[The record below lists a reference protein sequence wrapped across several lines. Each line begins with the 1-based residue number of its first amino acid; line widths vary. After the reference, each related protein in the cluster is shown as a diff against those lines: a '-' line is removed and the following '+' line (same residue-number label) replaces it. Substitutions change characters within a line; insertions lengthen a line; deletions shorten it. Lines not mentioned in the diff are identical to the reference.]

1 MTTTNNPYF
10 YREQCQDPNSA
21 VHKFEEET
29 ELAKELKRRKVEQ
42 ESKKRSAEQVI
53 ADSEEIKKLKQLV
66 QLGYLNKERS
76 KQLAEKQ
83 VRAIDDLMKEA

>member
-10 YREQCQDPNSA
+10 YKEPCQDVSMN
-21 VHKFEEET
+21 VHKYEEES
-29 ELAKELKRRKVEQ
+29 ELAKELRRRKLEQ

-53 ADSEEIKKLKQLV
+53 ADSEEIKRLRQLV
-66 QLGYLNKERS
+66 QQGYLNKERS

-83 VRAIDDLMKEA
+83 VRAID